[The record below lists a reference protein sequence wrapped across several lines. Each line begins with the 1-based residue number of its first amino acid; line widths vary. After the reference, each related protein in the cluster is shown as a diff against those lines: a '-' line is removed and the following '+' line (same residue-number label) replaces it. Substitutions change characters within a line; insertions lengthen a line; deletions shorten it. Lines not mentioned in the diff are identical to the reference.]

1 MYAEIV
7 DEHKVSFRFEERE
20 IYTDEDDL
28 EFNKLQNG
36 PSNKTTLTISSDSS
50 KLSSYSRYSRMSMGI
65 REGQAIEKG
74 PFYDLLHLLVIVL
87 SDWSAGTMLLS
98 DVLGINRKPSFE
110 DFKLFLQTLEVYGA
124 GYEDDIDVNNYK
136 RRELQNHSE
145 AAIYYLERVI
155 KLYDITILSFELQ
168 KDGSI
173 VGKMPEKNNQI
184 LEFMKFQKK
193 QFETLIAIQHK
204 KISQNE
210 DTIDNDFK
218 CKPEGHLV
226 FLNCGHRGQPSRLE
240 EKRLSRLLRKSLFI
254 PLLEDMQSQEQVKK
268 NALPVPK
275 GFQEPKTFLEA
286 KSIALGDQDF
296 LKVVNVKENQI
307 AKMIQEFE
315 RMSEKRTSK

>member
-1 MYAEIV
+1 
-7 DEHKVSFRFEERE
+7 
-20 IYTDEDDL
+20 
-28 EFNKLQNG
+28 
-36 PSNKTTLTISSDSS
+36 
-50 KLSSYSRYSRMSMGI
+50 
-65 REGQAIEKG
+65 
-74 PFYDLLHLLVIVL
+74 
-87 SDWSAGTMLLS
+87 
-98 DVLGINRKPSFE
+98 
-110 DFKLFLQTLEVYGA
+110 
-124 GYEDDIDVNNYK
+124 
-136 RRELQNHSE
+136 
-145 AAIYYLERVI
+145 
-155 KLYDITILSFELQ
+155 
-168 KDGSI
+168 
-173 VGKMPEKNNQI
+173 MPEKNNQI

-204 KISQNE
+204 KIAQNE

-275 GFQEPKTFLEA
+275 GFQESKTFLEA

-315 RMSEKRTSK
+315 RMSEKRTNK